1 MVAGLALNLFFV
13 SPYGTLAIADPWDAA
28 VIVVFLLTGV
38 AVATLVDRAAH
49 DRAGAADPAGADT
62 LVAPSRGLIQAGN
75 SPVTL
80 LPEIC
85 HTLDLKAVGLSRTD
99 TDGSRHLEA
108 RHGVLDDDHSCTRIA
123 WRPVSTWCCRSV
135 ARIVWTRT
143 EPSTAWSP
151 RFWFTGLF
159 SASNDQCRG
168 RHCAV
173 GRSSV
178 ADFALEAGAD
188 GFA

>member
-1 MVAGLALNLFFV
+1 MLPAVVAAVVAGLALNLFFV

-123 WRPVSTWCCRSV
+123 V
-135 ARIVWTRT
+135 ASGVDLVLQERR
-143 EPSTAWSP
+143 ENRLDP
-151 RFWFTGLF
+151 
-159 SASNDQCRG
+159 
-168 RHCAV
+168 H
-173 GRSSV
+173 
-178 ADFALEAGAD
+178 
-188 GFA
+188 